1 MNALKMFEHECYGK
15 IRVVDIDGEPWFVGK
30 DIALALGYKQ
40 PEHAIKR
47 HCTGCMK
54 RTPIQTRSGTRDT
67 RVLKETDVYALV
79 MHSTLPGAEKFQ
91 QWVYDVIAQ
100 LRKTGVVDLR
110 EQKAVTGNVHP
121 AIERL
126 NAVLLKEDADSR
138 QASIDGKAL
147 RDRRKTKKENEAEI
161 KRCKEELQLKLP
173 LLFE

>member
-30 DIALALGYKQ
+30 DVCEAMGHSNHNL
-40 PEHAIKR
+40 AIKR
-47 HCTGCMK
+47 HCKGVTK
-54 RTPIQTRSGTRDT
+54 SYPLQTSGGTQDVRIIT
-67 RVLKETDVYALV
+67 ETDVYALV

-100 LRKTGVVDLR
+100 LRETGVVDLR
-110 EQKAVTGNVHP
+110 EQKVVTGNVHP

-147 RDRRKTKKENEAEI
+147 SDRRKTKKENEAEI